1 MSTNAVAYLRVSGK
15 SQVEGDGFPR
25 QQQAIERVAEKL
37 GITLTHTF
45 QDEGV
50 SGTTHWG
57 DRPAFA
63 EMIALMLDNPT
74 VKTLIVE
81 NLSRL
86 AREYVIQDAILL
98 FLASKGIDLIS
109 ADTGENITEAVRSDP
124 MKKALIQMQAVFSEL
139 DKNSLV
145 RKLRAARQRKKE
157 QTGRCE
163 GQLPYGAKS
172 EEQVVLQA
180 MLALRHEGRTV
191 RTIAALL
198 NETGHPTRNGR
209 PWTYGV
215 VAKILARH
223 GDTDAVEEAEPT
235 FE

>member
-1 MSTNAVAYLRVSGK
+1 MSINAVAYLRVSGK
-15 SQVEGDGFPR
+15 SQIEGDGFPR
-25 QQQAIERVAEKL
+25 QQQAIEGIAEKL
-37 GITLTHTF
+37 NLKIVRTF
-45 QDEGV
+45 QEDGI
-50 SGTTHWG
+50 SGASKWEE
-57 DRPAFA
+57 RPAFV
-63 EMIALMLDNPT
+63 EMIAFLMESAST
-74 VKTLIVE
+74 KTIVVE

-86 AREYVIQDAILL
+86 AREYVTQDAILML
-98 FLASKGIDLIS
+98 LASRGIDLIS
-109 ADTGENITEAVRSDP
+109 ADTGENITDAIKGDP
-124 MKKALIQMQAVFSEL
+124 MKKFIIQIQASVWEL

-172 EEQVVLQA
+172 EEQVALQA
-180 MLALRHEGRTV
+180 MLVLRREGRTV

-215 VAKILARH
+215 VAKILARN
-223 GDTDAVEEAEPT
+223 GDADAVEEAEPQ

>member
-1 MSTNAVAYLRVSGK
+1 MSTNAIAYLRVSGK

-25 QQQAIERVAEKL
+25 QQAAVQGAAERL
-37 GITLTHTF
+37 GFTLIKEF
-45 QDEGV
+45 REEGV

-63 EMIALMLDNPT
+63 EMVAGLLDDPS
-74 VKTLIVE
+74 VKTIIVE
-81 NLSRL
+81 NLSRI

-109 ADTGENITEAVRSDP
+109 ADTDENITEAVRSDP
-124 MKKALIQMQAVFSEL
+124 MKKALIQMQAVFSEFE
-139 DKNSLV
+139 KNSLV

-163 GQLPYGAKS
+163 GAKPYGLY
-172 EEQVVLQA
+172 EGEQGI
-180 MLALRHEGRTV
+180 LRLMTDLRSEGRTV

-198 NETGHPTRNGR
+198 NESGHPTRNGR
-209 PWTYGV
+209 PWSYAV
-215 VAKILARH
+215 VAKILARQP
-223 GDTDAVEEAEPT
+223 EADPE